1 MFNII
6 ERPTFTRT
14 VKVRVPKDNG
24 VDEQDFK
31 ATFNAM
37 DDDAFNG
44 LGMMDIEGTKEFLRQ
59 AVVSLDDLTGADGK
73 PIPYSEEIRE
83 AVFKL
88 AYARVALMGA
98 FHNGMMGALPGN

>member
-14 VKVRVPKDNG
+14 VKVRVPKDDG

-37 DDDAFNG
+37 DDDALNG
-44 LGMMDIEGTKEFLRQ
+44 LGMADVEGTKEFLRQ
-59 AVVSLDDLTGADGK
+59 AVASLDDLAGADGK
-73 PIPYSEEIRE
+73 PIPYNDEIRE
-83 AVFKL
+83 TVFKL
-88 AYARVALMGA
+88 PYARIALMA
-98 FHNGMMGALPGN
+98 AYHNGMNGLLPGN